1 MRAGATPL
9 QRRASDGGLIGRRHR
24 DELVSLMLLLLRT
37 HLSASAL
44 NAISLSLLLI
54 TLPMM
59 IEAEGNDWYC
69 ADVRQRL
76 HSEQYC
82 GLCKQES
89 DSIES
94 LAPDDR

>member
-1 MRAGATPL
+1 
-9 QRRASDGGLIGRRHR
+9 
-24 DELVSLMLLLLRT
+24 MLLLLRT